1 MAQLAERLNNLGSEG
16 AFEVLA
22 KTKVLEAQGKKIAHF
37 EIGEPDFDTPENI
50 RVFLKPEKLTQ
61 NMFQRLEM
69 WKWIQDRSS

>member
-1 MAQLAERLNNLGSEG
+1 MAHLAERLNNLGSEG

-50 RVFLKPEKLTQ
+50 KKAAYEALEKGYTHYVPSLGVPEA
-61 NMFQRLEM
+61 RE
-69 WKWIQDRSS
+69 